1 MSPWDFPSSTCMRIC
16 ATRRAIAKACLR
28 PIGAPLPAHDDKRIG
43 TTMSFTPLTRASP
56 FTWGT
61 TTGVVQ

>member
-1 MSPWDFPSSTCMRIC
+1 MRIC